1 MKLKKTGTLLTI
13 CFLLVFA
20 GVAFGESIPGETK
33 DNLPFP
39 SYGNGKVIVR
49 VYTDY
54 FCPPCRAAEPELE
67 PLLIDL
73 VKSKKIT
80 VIFVDTPIYK
90 DSQIYAKYFLY
101 AINKTNEFEYANRTR
116 SILFEAAVNK
126 ISGKEALEEFLKAKG
141 IAFTTF
147 DATSVLKRLNAL
159 LQEDKVDATPSCV
172 IVKDGKSEKKVG
184 GGEILKAI
192 KAIQ

>member
-1 MKLKKTGTLLTI
+1 MKLKKKGLLLIT
-13 CFLLVFA
+13 CFLFVFV
-20 GVAFGESIPGETK
+20 GTAFSESIPGETK

-39 SYGNGKVIVR
+39 SYGNGKVMVR

-80 VIFVDTPIYK
+80 LVFVDTPIYK

-101 AINKTNEFEYANRTR
+101 AINKTNDFEYAIKAR
-116 SILFEAAVNK
+116 SVLFDAAANK
-126 ISGKEALEEFLKAKG
+126 TSKDSLEEFLKGKG
-141 IAFTTF
+141 IAFTSF
-147 DATSVLKRLNAL
+147 DATPVLKRLNAL

-172 IVKDGKSEKKVG
+172 IVKDGKPEKKIG

>member
-1 MKLKKTGTLLTI
+1 MKLKKTGILLTV
-13 CFLLVFA
+13 CFLLVFVV
-20 GVAFGESIPGETK
+20 VAFGESIPGEMK

-90 DSQIYAKYFLY
+90 DSQVYAKYFLY
-101 AINKTNEFEYANRTR
+101 AINKTNDFEYAIKVR
-116 SILFEAAVNK
+116 SALFDAATNK
-126 ISGKEALEEFLKAKG
+126 TSKDSLEEFLKAKG
-141 IAFTTF
+141 IAFTSF